1 MAYIIVDL
9 DGTLVLEDD
18 KPNQPLIDATNALVM
33 AGESQLHVV
42 SARSIDRL
50 EESRAWLQ
58 EYGVAGVEEVYL
70 NDLEGTPFET
80 GLKFKTDHVAKM
92 VEDGAEITFAIDNDA
107 DVRAAYD
114 ALGVKAF
121 TWQEV
126 VAAKISQ
133 DKPAEDAPAPDAT
146 APVAAVDD
154 YTNYS
159 NHAEKTGTRVSVKV
173 PGYISDAAAQG
184 LEFYAQ
190 GLAGDGLQPETV
202 TEAKQLAAGTV
213 DDDKVQRLAAWV
225 ARHRSDWEGVAQ
237 NSDPSHPDWPGA
249 GAVAGLLWG
258 VPVSEAGAADRV
270 TDWAND
276 VVESIEGDDMPTRTD
291 RREFETRGIPVGDY
305 TLADTE
311 DGQRTVTFYSA
322 LFDQPSQGLPFTES
336 IAPGAFKRAIGQAAQ
351 GRRIVKLLHNHD
363 EGRMLASTAS
373 GRMVLEEDQ
382 RGLKVTAQVDPYD
395 PDGAKIISLLKREAA
410 AMSASFGFYIPKGG
424 DSWDSD
430 GNRRITEAS
439 LVECSLL
446 SGATAA
452 YPSTQGLAT
461 VRKVAAQK
469 IGIDADTLMNTFE
482 RVKAGQLLSE
492 DDAKVLET
500 VRQKLG
506 PKPARVIHPSVAEAQ
521 LKLQRLNSENQ

>member
-1 MAYIIVDL
+1 MAYIVVDL
-9 DGTLVLEDD
+9 DGTLVLEGE
-18 KPNQPLIDATNALVM
+18 KPNQALIDFTNSQVM
-33 AGESQLHVV
+33 SGEFEVVVV

-50 EESRAWLQ
+50 EETRAWLQ

-70 NDLEGTPFET
+70 NDFEGTPFAT
-80 GLKFKTDHVAKM
+80 GLEFKTYKVGKLI
-92 VEDGAEITFAIDNDA
+92 EDGEDLAYAIDNDP
-107 DVRAAYD
+107 DVRAAYEN
-114 ALGVKAF
+114 LGLDSYSPQQAVEL
-121 TWQEV
+121 QRENRV
-126 VAAKISQ
+126 
-133 DKPAEDAPAPDAT
+133 
-146 APVAAVDD
+146 AVD
-154 YTNYS
+154 
-159 NHAEKTGTRVSVKV
+159 V
-173 PGYISDAAAQG
+173 PQYIRDAAAEG
-184 LEFYAQ
+184 IAFYDA
-190 GLAGDGLQPETV
+190 GLAGDGLLPVTV
-202 TEAKQLAAGTV
+202 REARQLASGTV
-213 DDDKVQRLAAWV
+213 QHEKVQRLVAWV
-225 ARHRSDWEGVAQ
+225 ARHRGDWEGVPQ
-237 NSDPSHPDWPGA
+237 NSDRNNPDWPGA

-258 VPVSEAGAADRV
+258 VPVTEAGAADRV
-270 TDWAND
+270 TEWANG
-276 VVESIEGDDMPTRTD
+276 VLATVEEAAAPTRAD
-291 RREFETRGIPVGDY
+291 RREFETRGMPVGDY
-305 TLADTE
+305 TVVDTE

-336 IAPGAFKRAIGQAAQ
+336 IAPGAFKRSISQASQ

-382 RGLKVTAQVDPYD
+382 RGLKVTAQVDPAD
-395 PDGAKIISLLKREAA
+395 PDGAKIISLLQREAA

-424 DSWDSD
+424 DTWDSD

-469 IGIDADTLMNTFE
+469 IGVDADTLMNTFE
-482 RVKAGQLLSE
+482 RVKAGEFLSE
-492 DDAKVLET
+492 DDAKVLDT

-521 LKLQRLNSENQ
+521 LKLQRLTSENQ